1 MTSSKPVILLTY
13 DDSGHVFLE
22 VQKYVENNRTKAKQT
37 FNKLANILLAQAKG
51 SLRKRKGS
59 SLYGFYLPVFRFTE
73 VEHEVREL
81 YTLKP
86 QIQRKL
92 EFVQDLL
99 EEITNSWPDEASF
112 DETASLQETEP
123 EE

>member
-1 MTSSKPVILLTY
+1 MTSTKPVVLLTY

-37 FNKLANILLAQAKG
+37 FNKLADILLARAKG
-51 SLRKRKGS
+51 SLRKKKGS
-59 SLYGFYLPVFRFTE
+59 SLYGFYLPAFRFAE
-73 VEHEVREL
+73 VENEVREL
-81 YTLKP
+81 YTLRP

-92 EFVQDLL
+92 EFVPDLL
-99 EEITNSWPDEASF
+99 EEIISFWPTEVSF
-112 DETASLQETEP
+112 EENASLKEDDP